1 MYFTDLIKTFPPIS
15 FIRSKSYSQFWEDR
29 LLARVVINQIGSYV
43 DIGAGNPVWGSN
55 TYLFYKRGWHGVT
68 VEPILFN
75 FRMQKLLRKRD
86 LQIRALVT
94 HSQTKMDFYQ
104 LWPWELST
112 TVQETA
118 ETRILEGATL
128 IRKEKIDCITL
139 SEIYIS
145 NPICRPAILSVDVEG
160 AELEV
165 LQSNNWN
172 LFNPDLICI
181 EELTTPIQ
189 NSKIR
194 EFLESHDYRLQ
205 AHNGVSSIYVWLD
218 STCLKV

>member
-1 MYFTDLIKTFPPIS
+1 MFPLLS

-29 LLARVVINQIGSYV
+29 LLARVVMNQIGSYV
-43 DIGAGNPVWGSN
+43 DVGAGSPVWGSN
-55 TYLFYKRGWHGVT
+55 TYLFYKRGWHGVA
-68 VEPILFN
+68 VEPITFN
-75 FRMQKLLRKRD
+75 FRMHKFLRKRD

-94 HSQTKMDFYQ
+94 DTQTKMDFYQ

-112 TVQETA
+112 TIQETA
-118 ETRILEGATL
+118 MARISEGATL
-128 IRKEKIDCITL
+128 IRKEKIDCIKL
-139 SEIYIS
+139 SEIYRS

-194 EFLESHDYRLQ
+194 EFLEGHGYRLQ

-218 STCLKV
+218 STCLNI